1 MIGFRPYRIAAFL
14 LVSLTLAGCQK
25 KPNEVSP
32 GTSPAASPATSPA
45 VSQTI
50 QATVESKT
58 VPAAVRGQKEREQA
72 WKEMRSFYEKR
83 QFQPAWLTPKGPL
96 PQAKELIAAV
106 DPMASEGLDP
116 QRYPKDALS
125 TELQQVAK
133 QPEPEDP
140 QGQRRLAQTDMRL
153 TYTYLTMAAHL
164 ASGRLQPESLNVD
177 WYTKP
182 RHVELE
188 SHLEQALQQGG
199 SVTQTLHS
207 YAPPGK
213 DYARLR
219 DALARYRGLAAH
231 GGWPAVGTQLK
242 KGDRGE
248 KVRLLRARLAMEG
261 DLRTPAAPAAAGA
274 GAAAPEDIV
283 YDATVEDGVARF
295 QHRHGFKPTGKLDAD
310 TLAELDVPVQE
321 RIRQIQVNLE
331 RWRWLPADF
340 GQRYIEVNIPEF
352 RMKLVE
358 DGKTTLEMR
367 VVVGKAQQSRTPVFS
382 DKMTYLEL
390 NPAWNIPK
398 DIVKKEIEPAA
409 AKHPGYLARKN
420 IEVVNGTEY
429 RQRPGPDNPLGRVKF
444 MFPNQ
449 FDVYLH
455 DTPADHLFAKS
466 ERDFSH
472 GCIRLENPVDLADA
486 LLKDDPK
493 WTPEA
498 IQEAIDSGEQKTVSI
513 PHPLPVHILYFTAWV
528 DDDGT
533 IEFRRDVYGHD
544 AKLTAA
550 LDQEPPVTL
559 GFDGSQGQVAA
570 ALPPARPTKSREDS

>member
-1 MIGFRPYRIAAFL
+1 MNRFKPYRIAAL
-14 LVSLTLAGCQK
+14 LLLPPVLAGCRQTPK
-25 KPNEVSP
+25 E
-32 GTSPAASPATSPA
+32 TSPATSHATAQPPQSFQA
-45 VSQTI
+45 ASRTI
-50 QATVESKT
+50 QAAVESKT
-58 VPAAVRGQKEREQA
+58 VPAAVRGEKEREQA

-83 QFQPAWLTPKGPL
+83 RFQPVWITPAGPL
-96 PQAKELIAAV
+96 PQARELIDAI
-106 DPMASEGLDP
+106 DPLADEGLDP
-116 QRYPKDALS
+116 QRYPKDALNAA
-125 TELQQVAK
+125 LQGAAK
-133 QPEPEDP
+133 PDTDDP
-140 QGQRRLAQTDMRL
+140 HDREIQRRLAEADMSL

-164 ASGRLQPESLNVD
+164 ASGRLQPETLNVD

-188 SHLEQALQQGG
+188 SRLEQALQPGG
-199 SVTQTLHS
+199 SVIRTLHG
-207 YAPPGK
+207 YAPASK

-219 DALARYRGLAAH
+219 AALARYRGLAAR
-231 GGWPAVGTQLK
+231 GGWPVVGVQLK

-248 KVRLLRARLAMEG
+248 KVRLLRTRLAAEG
-261 DLRTPAAPAAAGA
+261 DLRPPGV
-274 GAAAPEDIV
+274 PEDV
-283 YDATVEDGVARF
+283 TAYDATVEDAVARF
-295 QHRHGFKPTGKLDAD
+295 QHRHGFKPTGKLDSD
-310 TLAELDVPVQE
+310 TLAELDVPVEE

-331 RWRWLPADF
+331 RWRWLPDDF
-340 GQRYIEVNIPEF
+340 GRRYIEVNIPEF

-358 DGKTTLEMR
+358 DGKTTLDMR

-409 AKHPGYLARKN
+409 AKHPGYLARKH

-429 RQRPGPDNPLGRVKF
+429 RQRPGPENPLGRVKF

-449 FDVYLH
+449 FDIYLH

-472 GCIRLENPVDLADA
+472 GCIRLEKPLDLAEA
-486 LLKDDPK
+486 LLKDDPR

-498 IQEAIDSGEQKTVSI
+498 LQEAIDSGEQKTVSI
-513 PHPLPVHILYFTAWV
+513 PRPLPVHILYFTAWV

-533 IEFRRDVYGHD
+533 VEFRRDVYGHD
-544 AKLTAA
+544 AKLAEA
-550 LDQEPPVTL
+550 LAREPVVTL
-559 GFDGSQGQVAA
+559 GFGLGFGGAPGRVRA
-570 ALPPARPTKSREDS
+570 

>member
-1 MIGFRPYRIAAFL
+1 MIGFKLYRIAAL
-14 LVSLTLAGCQK
+14 LVVPLALAGCRQTPK
-25 KPNEVSP
+25 E
-32 GTSPAASPATSPA
+32 TAPATSPSVA
-45 VSQTI
+45 QNSQAIQTI

-58 VPAAVRGQKEREQA
+58 VPVAVRGQKEREQA

-83 QFQPAWLTPKGPL
+83 RFQPAWLTPTGPR
-96 PQAKELIAAV
+96 PQARELIAAI
-106 DPMASEGLDP
+106 DPLASEGLDP
-116 QRYPKDALS
+116 QRYPKDALNAA
-125 TELQQVAK
+125 LQAIAK
-133 QPEPEDP
+133 RPDLSDP
-140 QGQRRLAQTDMRL
+140 QAQRRLAQTDMSL

-164 ASGRLQPESLNVD
+164 ASGRLQPETLNVD

-188 SHLEQALQQGG
+188 SRLEQALQPGG
-199 SVTQTLHS
+199 SVTQILHS
-207 YAPPGK
+207 YAPSSQE
-213 DYARLR
+213 YARLR

-231 GGWPAVGTQLK
+231 GGWPMLGVELK

-248 KVRLLRARLAMEG
+248 KVRLLRARLAAEG
-261 DLRTPAAPAAAGA
+261 DLRPPAGA
-274 GAAAPEDIV
+274 GPAPGSPADAV

-331 RWRWLPADF
+331 RRRWLPADL
-340 GQRYIEVNIPEF
+340 GRRYIEVNIPEF

-358 DGKTTLEMR
+358 DGKTALDMR

-390 NPAWNIPK
+390 NPSWSIPK

-409 AKHPGYLARKN
+409 ARHPGYLARKH
-420 IEVVNGTEY
+420 IKVVNGTEY
-429 RQRPGPDNPLGRVKF
+429 RQLPGRDNPLGRVKF

-472 GCIRLENPVDLADA
+472 GCIRLENPIDLADY

-498 IQEAIDSGEQKTVSI
+498 IQEAIESGEQKTVSI

-533 IEFRRDVYGHD
+533 VEFRRDVYGHD
-544 AKLTAA
+544 AKLAAA

-559 GFDGSQGQVAA
+559 GFEGAQVAA
-570 ALPPARPTKSREDS
+570 APPSARPTKSREDS

>member
-1 MIGFRPYRIAAFL
+1 M
-14 LVSLTLAGCQK
+14 
-25 KPNEVSP
+25 
-32 GTSPAASPATSPA
+32 SPA
-45 VSQTI
+45 VAQAIQT
-50 QATVESKT
+50 TVESRT

-83 QFQPAWLTPKGPL
+83 QFQPAWLTPAGPR
-96 PQAKELIAAV
+96 PQAKELIAAI

-116 QRYPKDALS
+116 QRYPKDALNAA
-125 TELQQVAK
+125 LQQTAK
-133 QPEPEDP
+133 QPDPTDP
-140 QGQRRLAQTDMRL
+140 QGQRRLAQTDMSL

-164 ASGRLQPESLNVD
+164 ASGRLQPETLNVD

-188 SHLEQALQQGG
+188 SRLEQALQQGG
-199 SVTQTLHS
+199 SVAQTLHG
-207 YAPPGK
+207 YAPTSK
-213 DYARLR
+213 EYARLR
-219 DALARYRGLAAH
+219 DALARYRGLAAR
-231 GGWPAVGTQLK
+231 GGWPAVGTELK

-248 KVRLLRARLAMEG
+248 KVRLLRTRLAVEG
-261 DLRTPAAPAAAGA
+261 DLRPPAGGPPESPA
-274 GAAAPEDIV
+274 DF
-283 YDATVEDGVARF
+283 DATVEDGVARF
-295 QHRHGFKPTGKLDAD
+295 QHRHGFKPTGKVDAD
-310 TLAELDVPVQE
+310 TLAELDIPVQE

-340 GQRYIEVNIPEF
+340 GRRYIEVNIPEF

-358 DGKTTLEMR
+358 DGKTALDMR

-390 NPAWNIPK
+390 NPSWSIPK

-409 AKHPGYLARKN
+409 AKHPGYLARKH
-420 IEVVNGTEY
+420 IKVVNGTEY
-429 RQRPGPDNPLGRVKF
+429 RQLPGRDNPLGRVKF

-472 GCIRLENPVDLADA
+472 GCIRLENPVDLANY

-493 WTPEA
+493 WPPEA
-498 IQEAIDSGEQKTVSI
+498 IQEAIESGEQKTVSI

-544 AKLTAA
+544 AKLAAA

-559 GFDGSQGQVAA
+559 GFERAQVAA
-570 ALPPARPTKSREDS
+570 ALDH